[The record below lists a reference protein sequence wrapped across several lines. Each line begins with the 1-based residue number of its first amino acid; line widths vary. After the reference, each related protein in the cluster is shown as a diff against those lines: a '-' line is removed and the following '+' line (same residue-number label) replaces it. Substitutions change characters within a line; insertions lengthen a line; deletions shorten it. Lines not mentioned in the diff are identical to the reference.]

1 MSPYQF
7 VDILT
12 VSKRSWVDLS
22 AAEKKAFTPYM
33 VNRFLSMNP
42 ELIELVNFMQLHTN
56 IPPQQVYQLYS
67 GFLPSQKMYH
77 KYIKKTKEDTNETL
91 LRILAGIYKISQHEI
106 SEYFHLIPQEKIKKL
121 LVGKGYSQKE
131 IKKLMK

>member
-12 VSKRSWVDLS
+12 VSKRPWADLS
-22 AAEKKAFTPYM
+22 AGERKAFTPYM

-42 ELIELVNFMQLHTN
+42 ELIEVVNFMQLHT

-67 GFLPSQKMYH
+67 GFLPSQKTYH
-77 KYIKKTKEDTNETL
+77 KYIKKSKENTNGAL
-91 LRILAGIYKISQHEI
+91 LKILAEVYRLSQREI
-106 SEYFHLIPQEKIKKL
+106 TEYLNIIPEEKIKKL

-131 IKKLMK
+131 IKKMMK